1 MTPYTVL
8 TTSALLLAGCKQ
20 GGAVDISGTAG
31 NLRFAAISQEGA
43 RPLCAD
49 KLSITPA
56 ARQDADPVWQ
66 ITAADPAKCTVAL
79 RYGQPTADFAE
90 QVRVTPLRPGIVYRV
105 RISGAGFSAVQ
116 DFHLTDQGVPQNDS

>member
-1 MTPYTVL
+1 MMRYTVL
-8 TTSALLLAGCKQ
+8 TTAALLLAGCKQ
-20 GGAVDISGTAG
+20 GAAVDISGSAG
-31 NLRFAAISQEGA
+31 NLRFAAVSQNGA
-43 RPLCAD
+43 NSLCAD
-49 KLSITPA
+49 KLSVTPT
-56 ARQDADPVWQ
+56 AREDAEPVWQ

-90 QVRVTPLRPGIVYRV
+90 QVRATPLRPGAVYRV